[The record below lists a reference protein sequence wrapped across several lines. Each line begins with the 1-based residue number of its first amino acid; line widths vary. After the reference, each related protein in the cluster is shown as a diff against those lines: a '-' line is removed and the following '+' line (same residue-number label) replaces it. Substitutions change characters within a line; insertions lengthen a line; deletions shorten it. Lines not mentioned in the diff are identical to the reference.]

1 MNLFNRI
8 FTILSLLVLT
18 VLVLGVLLVPPN
30 LLSSSLTTFLG
41 LVNTLQSALRALISL
56 VFLAVVLFLLW
67 LDLRRTSGRTVE
79 VARSTGGRIH
89 ITTSHVEE
97 RIAEQVDA
105 MSGVIQAKVKVNER
119 DNGVVARIDVL
130 TAPNLDLVT
139 KGEDIAAK
147 TREVVQDQLGLKM
160 SGKPHII
167 IKASKP
173 KPITTAPA
181 NPAPSDGNATG
192 GNSTST
198 TGSKV

>member
-8 FTILSLLVLT
+8 ITIISLLVTT
-18 VLVLGVLLVPPN
+18 VLVLGMLLIPSD
-30 LLSSSLTTFLG
+30 LLTSWLG
-41 LVNTLQSALRALISL
+41 YLFSLVNTMQPALRALISL
-56 VFLAVVLFLLW
+56 IFILIVLLILW
-67 LDLRRTSGRTVE
+67 LELRRPGARTVE

-105 MSGVIQAKVKVNER
+105 MSGIIQVKVRVSGR

-130 TAPNLDLVT
+130 AAPNLDLVT

-160 SGKPHII
+160 
-167 IKASKP
+167 ASKP
-173 KPITTAPA
+173 QIVIKTSKLKQVETAPA
-181 NPAPSDGNATG
+181 PPTANNG
-192 GNSTST
+192 STNT
-198 TGSKV
+198 TKG

>member
-8 FTILSLLVLT
+8 ITIISLLVTT
-18 VLVLGVLLVPPN
+18 VLVLGILLIPSD
-30 LLSSSLTTFLG
+30 LLTSWLG
-41 LVNTLQSALRALISL
+41 YLFSLVNTMQPALRALISL
-56 VFLAVVLFLLW
+56 IFILIVLLILW
-67 LDLRRTSGRTVE
+67 LELRRPGARTVE

-105 MSGVIQAKVKVNER
+105 MSGIIQVKVRVSGR

-130 TAPNLDLVT
+130 AAPNLDLVT

-160 SGKPHII
+160 
-167 IKASKP
+167 ASKP
-173 KPITTAPA
+173 QIVIKTSKLKQVETAPA
-181 NPAPSDGNATG
+181 PPTANNG
-192 GNSTST
+192 STNT
-198 TGSKV
+198 TKG